1 MYFCKREP
9 SFIWK
14 KNDLEKVNFKIEYK
28 EGFWNIL
35 LSKNC
40 ELECL
45 KITFDFEIS
54 NEDIEKIIVE
64 CAKEEEWT
72 KVNKRGFLGDQVG
85 EIIIPLNEEY
95 PSKVFRISCLSL
107 KISSVE
113 AFKRK
118 IKGLLVAG
126 RMDAFGSRMTAF
138 ITAIYLSQKTGF
150 KFGYTWNK
158 LDAHGGVF
166 MDDDIEIFEKD
177 FIEEYSYKEKLGK
190 SDTNVLCFSSIE
202 ELNNKPYKK
211 PWGSYVMNYYVANQ
225 THLKDL
231 NEKEYLENFGRILRN
246 IPFKDKYKQ
255 AIIESDKKA
264 EELGEFVAIHMRGGD
279 SIYNKD
285 YRRRVFS
292 PVIMKYVFPVE
303 VAIYAIKHFIEK
315 ENKKVILFGADIKS
329 NMAIKEFLS
338 DYSFDNKFF
347 IASELH
353 NNFNTMQVTLYEV
366 FLMSKAKMI
375 LANHSTYS
383 KFAAALGNTELKNFN
398 QFFSAKEIF
407 DCIQYYFDRFDAHWV
422 QKSASCAYALDLA
435 CNKLNINAVTKINLA
450 NSGLEFDCNNSMFRV
465 MLLDIL
471 MKESQFERV
480 DKYLEDIL
488 VWRKEEFLDSL
499 LSVLWGQYIVFL
511 AQFKNYLSH
520 SSPSYPY
527 ISYIAARISLFQKN
541 PTNALK
547 FIQYSL
553 QSQPNNEEFLSC
565 KKEIMSLLPKEET
578 TKTIFKETSP
588 KPTPQ
593 ELEIK
598 SLKDSLDSTKKQ
610 LESQNKFLQSQI
622 KEINFTL
629 HYGTAKDRI
638 HNHLS
643 YKLGKAMIEN
653 SKSIL
658 GYIRMPYV
666 LSYIKEQHLKEQKQY
681 QEQIKKNPNLKL
693 PKLESY
699 KDYKEALKEKE
710 CFTYKLGEALM
721 KADKTWYKGGYIALM
736 FEVGRLNGELAK
748 KRKLKKRG
756 G

>member
-1 MYFCKREP
+1 M
-9 SFIWK
+9 
-14 KNDLEKVNFKIEYK
+14 
-28 EGFWNIL
+28 IL
-35 LSKNC
+35 AF
-40 ELECL
+40 L
-45 KITFDFEIS
+45 K
-54 NEDIEKIIVE
+54 
-64 CAKEEEWT
+64 
-72 KVNKRGFLGDQVG
+72 
-85 EIIIPLNEEY
+85 
-95 PSKVFRISCLSL
+95 
-107 KISSVE
+107 
-113 AFKRK
+113 
-118 IKGLLVAG
+118 
-126 RMDAFGSRMTAF
+126 
-138 ITAIYLSQKTGF
+138 
-150 KFGYTWNK
+150 
-158 LDAHGGVF
+158 
-166 MDDDIEIFEKD
+166 
-177 FIEEYSYKEKLGK
+177 
-190 SDTNVLCFSSIE
+190 
-202 ELNNKPYKK
+202 
-211 PWGSYVMNYYVANQ
+211 
-225 THLKDL
+225 
-231 NEKEYLENFGRILRN
+231 KEYLENFGRILRN

-338 DYSFDNKFF
+338 DYSLDNKFF
-347 IASELH
+347 IASEFH
-353 NNFNTMQVTLYEV
+353 NNFNTMQVALYEV
-366 FLMSKAKMI
+366 FLMSKAKMV

-407 DCIQYYFDRFDAHWV
+407 DSIQYYFDRFDVHWV

-435 CNKLNINAVTKINLA
+435 CNKLSINAVTKINLA
-450 NSGLEFDCNNSMFRV
+450 NSGLEFDYNNSMFRV
-465 MLLDIL
+465 ILLDIL

-488 VWRKEEFLDSL
+488 VERKEEFLDSL
-499 LSVLWGQYIVFL
+499 LSILWGQHIVFL
-511 AQFKNYLSH
+511 TQFKSYLSH

-565 KKEIMSLLPKEET
+565 KKEIVSLLPKEEI
-578 TKTIFKETSP
+578 TKAEVKKTPSKPE
-588 KPTPQ
+588 PTPQ
-593 ELEIK
+593 ELEIN

-610 LESQNKFLQSQI
+610 LESKNQILESMNKTLESKT
-622 KEINFTL
+622 KEMDFTL
-629 HYGTAKDRI
+629 HYGTAKNRI

-666 LSYIKEQHLKEQKQY
+666 LSYIKEQHNKEQKQY

-710 CFTYKLGEALM
+710 CFTYKLGEALIRANAL
-721 KADKTWYKGGYIALM
+721 KSKNNINNNPNVGGGGGGQILSKPHYLSTLQSILYKPIAY
-736 FEVGRLNGELAK
+736 FKFAKEVRELNRELGKSGEK
-748 KRKLKKRG
+748 G
-756 G
+756 